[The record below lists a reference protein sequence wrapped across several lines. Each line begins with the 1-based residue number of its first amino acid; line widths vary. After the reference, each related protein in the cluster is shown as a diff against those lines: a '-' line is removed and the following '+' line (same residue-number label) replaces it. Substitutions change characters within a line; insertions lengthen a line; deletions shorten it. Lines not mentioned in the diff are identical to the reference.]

1 MDSWAYFFLALR
13 LEGVGEPRAAPKP
26 RATLEPRAKTL
37 LAQDDEMNDM
47 PKKKKKKK
55 KTHAKKKT
63 NNCIA
68 LRLKKRSIN
77 TRPRGNRTPRIN
89 DQLPAKRPQHQSN
102 HKQNKANK

>member
-13 LEGVGEPRAAPKP
+13 LEGIGEPRAAPKP

-55 KTHAKKKT
+55 KPHAKKKT
-63 NNCIA
+63 NNCI
-68 LRLKKRSIN
+68 
-77 TRPRGNRTPRIN
+77 RIEA
-89 DQLPAKRPQHQSN
+89 QKTEYQHATSRESN
-102 HKQNKANK
+102 PPHK

>member
-26 RATLEPRAKTL
+26 RAKTL

-55 KTHAKKKT
+55 KPHAKKKT
-63 NNCIA
+63 NNCI
-68 LRLKKRSIN
+68 
-77 TRPRGNRTPRIN
+77 RIEA
-89 DQLPAKRPQHQSN
+89 QKTEYQHATSRESN
-102 HKQNKANK
+102 PPHK